1 MIVSA
6 SRRTDI
12 PAFYGQWL
20 LNRLKAG
27 EVLVRNPMQ
36 SKQVSRI
43 ILAPEHIDALVF
55 WTKNPEPFLA
65 LLPEI
70 DSMGYFFYFLFTL
83 TPYDFRL
90 EPAVPRR
97 EERIEVFRKLSSL
110 VGRERV
116 VWRYDPVILTETMDA
131 AWHASSF
138 ALLAEA
144 LDGYTER
151 CIISFLDD
159 YRKIRNRMRD
169 IGYFIPGVDEMEELA
184 VRFSGT
190 AGKHGIDLY
199 TCGHD
204 IDLSHCGIMH
214 SRCVDNELIG
224 RISGRRLIGIRKDRG
239 QRRACGCAES
249 RDIGSY
255 DTCMHGCRYCYAVS
269 NRAASGTAALYD
281 PSSPMLCDSIRDDD
295 PVASPQV
302 RKRMAADLLLL

>member
-12 PAFYGQWL
+12 PAFYGHWL

-43 ILAPEHIDALVF
+43 ILTPEHIDALVF

-70 DSMGYFFYFLFTL
+70 DTMGYFFYFLFTL

-97 EERIEVFRKLSSL
+97 DERIEVFRKLSSL

-116 VWRYDPVILTETMDA
+116 VWRYDPVVLTETMNA
-131 AWHASSF
+131 PWHASSF

-169 IGYFIPGVDEMEELA
+169 IGYFIPGVGEMEELA

-190 AGKHGIDLY
+190 AGKHGISLY
-199 TCGHD
+199 ICGHD
-204 IDLSHCGIMH
+204 IDLSYCGIMH
-214 SRCVDNELIG
+214 SRCIDRELIG
-224 RISGRRLIGIRKDRG
+224 RISGRKLTGTRKDRG

-249 RDIGSY
+249 RDIGCY

-269 NRAASGTAALYD
+269 NRAGARTAALYD
-281 PSSPMLCDSIRDDD
+281 PSSPMLCDSLREGDLITGV
-295 PVASPQV
+295 PL
-302 RKRMAADLLLL
+302 RKRMAADRF

>member
-20 LNRLKAG
+20 LNQLKAG
-27 EVLVRNPMQ
+27 EMLVRNPMQ

-97 EERIEVFRKLSSL
+97 EERIEVFRKLSFL

-169 IGYFIPGVDEMEELA
+169 IGYAAPGREEMADLA
-184 VRFSGT
+184 GRFAGT
-190 AGKHGIDLY
+190 AGAFDIALC
-199 TCGHD
+199 TCCQD
-204 IDLSHCGIMH
+204 IDLSHCGITH
-214 SRCVDNELIG
+214 SSCIDRELIG
-224 RISGRRLIGIRKDRG
+224 RISGRRVGETGKDRS

-255 DTCMHGCRYCYAVS
+255 DTCMHGCLYCYAVS
-269 NRAASGTAALYD
+269 NRTGVLSGSAALYD
-281 PSSPMLCDSIRDDD
+281 PDSPKLCDRLGGDESITDH
-295 PVASPQV
+295 P
-302 RKRMAADLLLL
+302 

>member
-12 PAFYGQWL
+12 PAFYGQWM

-43 ILAPEHIDALVF
+43 ILLPEHVDALVF

-70 DSMGYFFYFLFTL
+70 DAMGYSSYFLFTL

-90 EPAVPRR
+90 EPGVPRR
-97 EERIEVFRKLSSL
+97 EARIEVFRKLSSL
-110 VGRERV
+110 AGRGRV
-116 VWRYDPVILTETMDA
+116 VWRYDPVILTETMNA

-144 LDGYTER
+144 LEGYTER

-190 AGKHGIDLY
+190 AGKHGIGLY

-214 SRCVDNELIG
+214 SHCVDNELIG
-224 RISGRRLIGIRKDRG
+224 RICGRKLIGIRKDRG
-239 QRRACGCAES
+239 QRKACGCAES

-269 NRAASGTAALYD
+269 NRAASRNAALYD
-281 PSSPMLCDSIRDDD
+281 PLSPMLCDSIRDDD
-295 PVASPQV
+295 LVACVPVQ
-302 RKRMAADLLLL
+302 KRVAADLFLL